1 MTLLKPDYCRPC
13 VGFPWDNGKGFSRVT
28 GENRVPILFV
38 GEGSGRTEVRK
49 GEPFVGKA
57 GEVLN
62 DALRTAGLRRA
73 DYSITNLIRCFS
85 GNTQVYLPDGSRRRI
100 ADLVESN
107 YSGEVLSFDGQT
119 KQFVSRKVI
128 AVHKTKRDNRKL
140 YKVSYRGCK
149 ETGKG
154 KAGAVATEDHEFLT
168 EVGWVRA
175 DSLRG
180 LRLNVGPHG
189 LGERR
194 FQVAVGSLLGDA
206 TIPKASAHLQWV
218 HSVAQREWSEAKA
231 RVFNAKVSEPRK
243 RKDGDRGNDFVTA
256 CTKATRGL
264 ADLRHEFYS
273 SGKKRVPTW
282 VRLKLKPQGLATW
295 FLDDGCI
302 RAGRTPLAEFAT
314 CAFSSE
320 DLDVLLDALW
330 VNGLE
335 GYKQRGRICLNAH
348 NTELMVQ
355 MISPFVPSSM
365 RYKLGTSKWLFPFDA
380 SWWDYEPPV
389 PLYAPALVSE
399 YTGELSEKSRSVYC
413 LSVDGTNNFVTPAGV
428 VHNCGIPDN
437 KLLRMPYEY
446 PALNHCRK
454 YLNDVVAERQ
464 PKVIVALGEIPLR
477 ELSMM
482 RGRQAELHSFVL
494 PSIYPDC
501 HIIGT
506 YHPSR
511 IARGEWRLF
520 GVLMHDIRQAVR
532 FATSGIPE
540 RRETRY
546 LHNPSANDIRDYLLR
561 LEADPSLP
569 VSYDCE
575 TPELIG
581 QQSDGKT
588 IMLMQFSSEVGTGMA
603 LTPDQFDAARLIM
616 QTPNPKWGWADR
628 TFDRPLL
635 RSCGW
640 TLNGTFHDLMNAAA
654 HLQPDFVSS
663 KDANDTED
671 KQVPAQLMSLQS
683 WVSLQEPWELPWK
696 HMVKAFME
704 MHPQANPMPTVK
716 EYGCRDVDH
725 AFRVGERN
733 FASLRRLNLYDGYW
747 NFKVRF
753 AEVLDLI
760 HDNGLPVDA
769 QGQAEVKE
777 FIEAEEERLLR
788 ELQASVPEE
797 LQALHPEFGYVST
810 PKFEQ
815 IDNYD
820 AVHPPYI
827 KLSNSRGLLVQ
838 RMVTAEVV
846 NYVEVECVACAG
858 VGTVAGVRRPKK
870 CSKCKAT
877 GKRQQKDGRISRD
890 ELRWAIALFN
900 PNSHDHIIRYLEHR
914 GYDIPL
920 DIDTGR
926 PTTGQKEIETL
937 IIQTDDPV
945 LKLIR
950 KSKKLT
956 KLGGTY
962 CGGDWIPGEDGRVH
976 GTFRFGTSSGQTS
989 CTGPNQQQWPTHFDP
1004 TDEWI
1009 KPIME
1014 RIKACIKAPPGRV
1027 FVKIDA
1033 KGAHSRMQAWLA
1045 EDADYYRL
1053 SNLGTHAFNTAH
1065 YVGVPDKDS
1074 LLELDDEALTKRLKE
1089 IKKQYDYEYNF
1100 AKRVSFNMQY
1110 LGGAEKA
1117 AHTLRVPVIEVIDLM
1132 DRIKGLYPRSFKTFP
1147 ESVQKML
1154 RESPMLRTAFDCCRR
1169 IWNED
1174 AQQGVAFIVASH
1186 FHCHWQA
1193 GLIRQFDQGLL
1204 HKYPIVNFCHDDE
1217 WLLPTEDLAEQC
1229 IAECREELE
1238 RPSDVLINS
1247 LGAFQVGTEVQWG
1260 YDMLNLQDA

>member
-1 MTLLKPDYCRPC
+1 MIVKPDFCKPC
-13 VGFPWDNGKGFSRVT
+13 VGYGWDNGKGFSRVT

-38 GEGSGRTEVRK
+38 GEGSGRTEVK
-49 GEPFVGKA
+49 LGEPFVGKA

-62 DALRTAGLRRA
+62 QALRVAGLKRS
-73 DYSITNLIRCFS
+73 DYSITNLIR
-85 GNTQVYLPDGSRRRI
+85 
-100 ADLVESN
+100 
-107 YSGEVLSFDGQT
+107 
-119 KQFVSRKVI
+119 
-128 AVHKTKRDNRKL
+128 
-140 YKVSYRGCK
+140 
-149 ETGKG
+149 
-154 KAGAVATEDHEFLT
+154 
-168 EVGWVRA
+168 
-175 DSLRG
+175 
-180 LRLNVGPHG
+180 
-189 LGERR
+189 
-194 FQVAVGSLLGDA
+194 
-206 TIPKASAHLQWV
+206 
-218 HSVAQREWSEAKA
+218 
-231 RVFNAKVSEPRK
+231 
-243 RKDGDRGNDFVTA
+243 
-256 CTKATRGL
+256 
-264 ADLRHEFYS
+264 
-273 SGKKRVPTW
+273 
-282 VRLKLKPQGLATW
+282 
-295 FLDDGCI
+295 
-302 RAGRTPLAEFAT
+302 
-314 CAFSSE
+314 
-320 DLDVLLDALW
+320 
-330 VNGLE
+330 
-335 GYKQRGRICLNAH
+335 
-348 NTELMVQ
+348 
-355 MISPFVPSSM
+355 
-365 RYKLGTSKWLFPFDA
+365 
-380 SWWDYEPPV
+380 
-389 PLYAPALVSE
+389 
-399 YTGELSEKSRSVYC
+399 
-413 LSVDGTNNFVTPAGV
+413 
-428 VHNCGIPDN
+428 CGIPDN

-477 ELSMM
+477 ELSMI
-482 RGRQAELHSFVL
+482 RGRQSDLHSFVL
-494 PSIYPDC
+494 PSIYQGVN
-501 HIIGT
+501 IIGT

-520 GVLMHDIRQAVR
+520 GVLMHDIRRAVL
-532 FATSGIPE
+532 FATEGIPE
-540 RRETRY
+540 RRQTRY
-546 LHNPSANDIRDYLLR
+546 LHNPTADDIRDYLNR
-561 LEADPSLP
+561 LAADPSLP

-581 QQSDGKT
+581 QQSDGHT
-588 IMLMQFSSEVGTGMA
+588 IMLMQFSSEAGTGMA
-603 LTPDQFDAARLIM
+603 LSPHQFDVARLIM

-635 RSCGW
+635 KACGW

-663 KDANDTED
+663 KDANDSED
-671 KQVPAQLMSLQS
+671 KQIPAQLMSLQS

-696 HMVKAFME
+696 HMVRAFME
-704 MHPQANPMPTVK
+704 MHPDADPMPTVK

-725 AFRVGERN
+725 ALRVGERN
-733 FASLRRLNLYDGYW
+733 FTSLRKLNLYDGYW

-760 HDNGLPVDA
+760 HDHGLPVDA
-769 QGQAEVKE
+769 QGQAEVRE
-777 FIEAEEERLLR
+777 FIEAEDERVLR
-788 ELQASVPEE
+788 ELQTSVPVE
-797 LQALHPEFGYVST
+797 LHVLHPEFGYVST

-815 IDNYD
+815 INNGYD
-820 AVHPPYI
+820 ASRPPYI
-827 KLSNSRGLLVQ
+827 QLSNSRGFLVQ
-838 RMVTAEVV
+838 RLVTAEVV
-846 NYVEVECVACAG
+846 NYTEVDCAVCG
-858 VGTVAGVRRPKK
+858 AVGTVPGVRRPKK
-870 CSKCKAT
+870 CSKCKGA
-877 GKRQQKDGRISRD
+877 GKRMEKDGRISRD

-900 PNSHDHIIRYLEHR
+900 PNSHDHIIRYLEHK

-920 DIDTGR
+920 DIDTKR

-937 IIQTDDPV
+937 ILQTDDPV

-962 CGGDWIPGEDGRVH
+962 CGGDWIPKADGRVH

-989 CTGPNQQQWPTHFDP
+989 CTAPNQQQWPAHFDP

-1033 KGAHSRMQAWLA
+1033 KGAHSRMQAFLA

-1065 YVGVPDKDS
+1065 YVGVPDAAG
-1074 LLELDDEALTKRLKE
+1074 LLELDDDALLKRLKE
-1089 IKKQYDYEYNF
+1089 IKRQYDYEYNF

-1117 AHTLRVPVIEVIDLM
+1117 AHTLRVPVIQVIDLM

-1154 RESPMLRTAFDCCRR
+1154 REGPLLRNAYGCCRR

-1193 GLIRQFDQGLL
+1193 ALVRMFDRGLL
-1204 HKYPIVNFCHDDE
+1204 HKYQIVNFCHDDS
-1217 WLLPTEDLAEQC
+1217 WFLPTEETIEEC
-1229 IAECREELE
+1229 ITECREELE

-1247 LGAFQVGTEVQWG
+1247 LGAFQVDTEVQWG
-1260 YDMLNLQDA
+1260 YDMLNLADAP